1 MSAGGSIAAMISSM
15 KSNNRR
21 KNKHKPFS
29 KYKNEYSKGKAIS
42 SKEMTPQ
49 EKEEFLLTLKKNRE
63 LESKQKVYKLIIT
76 LGATILV
83 ITGFVFTIKL
93 IFF

>member
-29 KYKNEYSKGKAIS
+29 KYDKTYKKTSPIKSKEYSQLEKDLL
-42 SKEMTPQ
+42 SKKLKENKIH
-49 EKEEFLLTLKKNRE
+49 EKEQHL
-63 LESKQKVYKLIIT
+63 YKLLISIGLT
-76 LGATILV
+76 VIVIAGIVFLV
-83 ITGFVFTIKL
+83 KFVF
-93 IFF
+93 F